1 MELEIR
7 TERLK
12 AIRKALK
19 IGRPK
24 LAKQVGISERQL
36 VKIETSET
44 ARLTEKVV
52 SRISQVLQI
61 HSMTLTGE
69 FPVMD
74 ADLQPIQKSQCANGC
89 CS

>member
-12 AIRKALK
+12 AIRNARK

-52 SRISQVLQI
+52 SRLSQVLQI
-61 HSMTLTGE
+61 HSMTLTVE

-74 ADLQPIQKSQCANGC
+74 ADLQPI
-89 CS
+89 